1 MKFLLIILFLFTF
14 LDVKAD
20 EIEDLFLKDNP
31 TNILFWNKKQKI
43 YGFKNIEKLLPV
55 KVITKGS
62 NASPLPE
69 RLLSFDDFTYSVGYK
84 SYDIDDY
91 FKKFNIGGMII
102 LHEGNI
108 VFEKYALG
116 NTIESKWIS
125 FSVTKSVTSMLLGA
139 AIKDGYIKSVNEP
152 VTKYIPQLK
161 DSAYERAQI
170 KDILHMSSGVAW
182 NEDYEDPAS
191 DVSIA
196 AAFNSSTLYDY
207 LSKLPVVSK
216 PGVKFNYNTGET
228 NLLGGIV
235 RSAVGIDL
243 SSYLEK
249 KIWQPYGMTRN
260 AFWPTDINHAEELGG
275 CCITATLRDYAKIG
289 LFASQNGKL
298 VDGTQVLPKKWME
311 KSTTASKDNIYYG
324 YQWWLDGPNFVS
336 YAALGVF
343 GQMIWIDPQSEIVIA
358 IHSSWDTAEPDRNT
372 ALHRTQLIISIYN
385 KLVK

>member
-1 MKFLLIILFLFTF
+1 
-14 LDVKAD
+14 
-20 EIEDLFLKDNP
+20 
-31 TNILFWNKKQKI
+31 
-43 YGFKNIEKLLPV
+43 
-55 KVITKGS
+55 
-62 NASPLPE
+62 
-69 RLLSFDDFTYSVGYK
+69 
-84 SYDIDDY
+84 
-91 FKKFNIGGMII
+91 MII

-311 KSTTASKDNIYYG
+311 KSTNKDCP
-324 YQWWLDGPNFVS
+324 LC
-336 YAALGVF
+336 
-343 GQMIWIDPQSEIVIA
+343 
-358 IHSSWDTAEPDRNT
+358 R
-372 ALHRTQLIISIYN
+372 
-385 KLVK
+385 K